1 MKAHCIMHVPFEG
14 PGYIEDWFN
23 SHGIQLIFWR
33 MYKSTEL
40 PEQEEVDFLL
50 IMGGPM
56 NIYEYDKYPWLKA
69 EKSFLK
75 TCIVQGKKILGICL
89 GSQLIADTLGEKIYK
104 GSEKE
109 IGWFPVAGDKNILQ
123 GSFIPFHWHGETY
136 NLPDGADHLA
146 SSLVTKNQAFSY
158 DKNVLALQFHL
169 EVNETLIEGLLKNAS
184 NDLTAGEWVQT
195 PEEIR
200 NGLEHAEVNR
210 KALFRMLE
218 DFTGMKE
225 DYG

>member
-33 MYKSTEL
+33 LYESNKL
-40 PEQEEVDFLL
+40 PDPHDIDFLL

-56 NIYEYDKYPWLKA
+56 NIYEYEKFPWLKA
-69 EKSFLK
+69 EKSLLK
-75 TCIVQGKKILGICL
+75 TCIAQGKKILGICL
-89 GSQLIADTLGEKIYK
+89 GSQIIADVLGEKAYK

-109 IGWFPVAGDKNILQ
+109 IGWFPVAGDKNILP

-158 DKNVLALQFHL
+158 NKNVLALQFHL
-169 EVNETLIEGLLKNAS
+169 EVNEALIEGLLKNAS
-184 NDLTAGEWVQT
+184 NDLTAGDWVQN
-195 PEEIR
+195 PEGIR
-200 NGLEHAEVNR
+200 NGLEHADLNR

-218 DFTGMKE
+218 NLTGMK
-225 DYG
+225 D